1 MHKKYGFSLRRA
13 ARLCAFLALFAA
25 LMMLS
30 GCGGSG
36 AGLEITV
43 QPVDAEVD
51 YPNGATFHVEV
62 AKPKN
67 VASWQ
72 WIATNAEDE
81 ALEYVLTGASA
92 KTDTL
97 AVPSTMQDD
106 PDMLY
111 RCVITDKKGNVVE
124 SEPARLN
131 IKNRDKDITVL
142 YVGDYAVV
150 PGGKLDLADTEL
162 GSGVIEFAADGVNVD
177 FNDVQFDN
185 TDRIYDSTLCPAT
198 GLLFMRRYSYEQEYY
213 FHFHGDNYINNT
225 FFDPDYNSGGVTVN
239 AFFACGDDGNAPT
252 IIFDGDGSLTI
263 KGGANQ
269 IYTDANIEL
278 AMDIKTQPKEADFCD
293 GIRCNTLFI
302 DEGVTAELNVNGTAV
317 HTEGDFH
324 ISDGAKLNVASSSP
338 HVSQGPTTKSM
349 LFILGSVYAKQAQIS
364 VSGFADPEN
373 FVPYEAFVA
382 TMPAILLAGEGNLNA
397 EGTEI
402 SIELSAG
409 ESDAAFAMN
418 FAGVYGNG
426 ETNAISL
433 SDGAKL
439 DVRINTPEVNGVT
452 GVCVGGIVDIEE
464 GCSVNIDVL
473 GAGEVTALEADR
485 ELFVNDAKV
494 EVKAE
499 SATGEYTFGIVCG
512 AADVNLN
519 DKDAAVHSLTV
530 DGVAFAADTG
540 VHEDAVV
547 DYVSGYEPT
556 VINLNGCKCVTPEN
570 GEISLFGLP
579 GYGMTIRAETFF
591 GEDKTRPAA
600 EVLLSAG
607 R

>member
-1 MHKKYGFSLRRA
+1 MNNIFATSFRRA
-13 ARLCAFLALFAA
+13 ARICALLVLFAA
-25 LMMLS
+25 LITLG
-30 GCGGSG
+30 GCGC
-36 AGLEITV
+36 ADAEPEITV
-43 QPVDAEVD
+43 QPQDAEVS
-51 YPNGATFHVEV
+51 YPEGATFHVEV

-72 WIATNAEDE
+72 WIGTNAEDE
-81 ALEYVLTGASA
+81 NLEYVLTGTSA
-92 KTDTL
+92 TTDTL
-97 AVPSTMQDD
+97 VVPSTMQDD
-106 PDMLY
+106 ADMLF

-124 SEPARLN
+124 SEPARLSV
-131 IKNRDKDITVL
+131 KNRDKDITVL
-142 YVGDYAVV
+142 YVGDYAVA

-185 TDRIYDSTLCPAT
+185 TDRIYDSTICPAT

-225 FFDPDYNSGGVTVN
+225 FFDKDYNSGGVTVN

-252 IIFDGDGSLTI
+252 IIFDGDGSLTV

-278 AMDIKTQPKEADFCD
+278 AMDIKTEPKEADFCD
-293 GIRCNTLFI
+293 GIRCRSLFL
-302 DEGVTAELNVNGTAV
+302 DEGVTATLNVNGTAV
-317 HTEGDFH
+317 HTEGDLYLY
-324 ISDGAKLNVASSSP
+324 DDAKLDVTSSSP

-349 LFILGSVYAKQAQIS
+349 LFILGSVYAKQAQINI
-364 VSGFADPEN
+364 SGYADPEN

-402 SIELSAG
+402 SVELSAG
-409 ESDAAFAMN
+409 ESDEAFAMN

-433 SDGAKL
+433 SDGARL
-439 DVRINTPEVNGVT
+439 DVHINTPEVNGVT
-452 GVCVGGIVDIEE
+452 GVCIGGIVDVEE
-464 GCSVNIDVL
+464 GCGVNIDVL
-473 GAGEVTALEADR
+473 GTGEVTALEAER
-485 ELFVNDAKV
+485 ALYVNDAKV

-499 SATGEYTFGIVCG
+499 SATGDFAFGIVCG
-512 AADVNLN
+512 EVDITLN
-519 DKDAAVHSLTV
+519 DADAAVHSLTV
-530 DGVAFAADTG
+530 DGVALAADTG

-556 VINLNGCKCVTPEN
+556 VIFLNGCKCATPEK

-579 GYGMTIRAETFF
+579 GYGVTIKAETFF

-600 EVLLSAG
+600 EVLLSTE
-607 R
+607 